1 MKIEHEII
9 KWLLDISK
17 YVITAVIISSFLMG
31 LRETWQI
38 YVFGGLISVAIFS
51 AAVFASKY
59 LKKREQNT

>member
-31 LRETWQI
+31 LGRTWQVYMFGFI
-38 YVFGGLISVAIFS
+38 IAGLVFTGAI
-51 AAVFASKY
+51 VMNKR
-59 LKKREQNT
+59 LKIKENS